1 MRLMG
6 GTVLYDEL
14 GIFPRIKGLERRL
27 SRGRVTAFWRQ
38 MLQILAKALEVDIA
52 IDEEHHLFRTI
63 VTTYKA
69 EGIVSGIGAQLL
81 RIAKDVMA
89 EGMTFEQQV
98 FEFIIDQFSLSISCC
113 GNWLWNTMS
122 VSTLTAW
129 EKCSL
134 EMAA

>member
-14 GIFPRIKGLERRL
+14 GVFPRIKGLERRL

-69 EGIVSGIGAQLL
+69 ESIVSSIGAQLL
-81 RIAKDVMA
+81 CITKDVMA

-98 FEFIIDQFSLSISCC
+98 FEFIIDQF
-113 GNWLWNTMS
+113 GW
-122 VSTLTAW
+122 
-129 EKCSL
+129 
-134 EMAA
+134 